1 MEFDV
6 LLDSFI
12 NPNAAG
18 LHDTTAIKA
27 WAVHVNGKAKRVP
40 PGALCT
46 ISLLSGQMIERA
58 TVGVRDYKQTFAFAH
73 TQPLANSVCC
83 VLCEQKSIEKSHL
96 LAFSR
101 NLVDPASCHMLV
113 SRTKPCK
120 CESTRGLP
128 REVCVRLIKRFIVY
142 PTKDVHLPPQRDNFA
157 NCKANTCMK
166 NFVPFQQ
173 EGTLVVPFCGAK
185 CGSPKQKPTPM
196 FRQLPLLR
204 QANVAKASAW
214 TRCWTNLP
222 PIRLKVV

>member
-1 MEFDV
+1 MYDGGIELF
-6 LLDSFI
+6 S
-12 NPNAAG
+12 
-18 LHDTTAIKA
+18 AI
-27 WAVHVNGKAKRVP
+27 
-40 PGALCT
+40 
-46 ISLLSGQMIERA
+46 ISLVNKRNWVKIDQCLF
-58 TVGVRDYKQTFAFAH
+58 T
-73 TQPLANSVCC
+73 P
-83 VLCEQKSIEKSHL
+83 
-96 LAFSR
+96 R